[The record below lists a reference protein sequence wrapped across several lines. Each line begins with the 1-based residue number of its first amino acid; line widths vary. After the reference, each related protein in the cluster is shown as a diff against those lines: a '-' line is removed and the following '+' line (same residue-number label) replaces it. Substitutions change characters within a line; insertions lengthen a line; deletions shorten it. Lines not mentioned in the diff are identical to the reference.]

1 MGLRQPRH
9 RHRGS
14 LAIAVAVGA
23 CVAGGLTALAPIA
36 PAAAAAA
43 ETPAPDV
50 AAAAGADA
58 GAEATG
64 AGPILNGW
72 MPYWTTSTSLAA
84 YRANADLFA
93 SVSPFWYTAKVGDQ
107 AGSVRI
113 VEESIGADRKATLAS
128 LHAAGKK
135 VIPTIAD
142 GSAKGYLAGIMADPA
157 ARTRHVNQ
165 LVYVVA
171 ANGFDGIDIDYEY
184 FGYIDGQGTWPTTR
198 PNWDKF
204 MTELAAAFHSRG
216 LLVTTALPVSSYTVY
231 DHARM
236 GQLLDSVRIMTYDYH
251 VSVPGAIAPL
261 DQVTAE
267 TRRLLTM
274 IPASKLVMGIPEYGR
289 DWVAQTAG
297 KPWITNRAGVQ
308 VGADA
313 CPAGAVTGGHWVV
326 QARDTFTL
334 TNRPGA
340 TAVRDAKSGEL
351 KVTYTITYASADR
364 TCIVHREAWLADP
377 KSVDDRVRAFTGLGA
392 AGVAFW
398 TVGGEHA
405 AQWDA
410 LRYYSASRGPIY
422 WSPLTSGAYAVYGPI
437 LTRYQA
443 LGLNTSVLGVPV
455 SSQVGAAVAGSR
467 RNDFQFGTIYWSP
480 GTGANEVYGGIL
492 NRYRELGADRSALGL
507 PTSGEQPGRTTGTR
521 FNTFVGGRIYWS
533 SPSGAHEVSGAIL
546 WRYAQLGSD
555 ASVLGLPTQA
565 EHAARLAGAREQG
578 FTRGIVLSSSRTGTW
593 EVYGGI
599 LGKYRQLGSEVG
611 LLGLPA
617 SGELAGASGS
627 RYQAF
632 AGGRVYWSSATGANE
647 VHGAILA
654 KYLALGAET
663 SALGL
668 PTSDEQGT
676 GVPGWRISNFQHG
689 AIYWSA
695 GTGTI
700 VQLRG

>member
-1 MGLRQPRH
+1 MGIR
-9 RHRGS
+9 
-14 LAIAVAVGA
+14 
-23 CVAGGLTALAPIA
+23 
-36 PAAAAAA
+36 
-43 ETPAPDV
+43 
-50 AAAAGADA
+50 
-58 GAEATG
+58 
-64 AGPILNGW
+64 
-72 MPYWTTSTSLAA
+72 
-84 YRANADLFA
+84 RARFA
-93 SVSPFWYTAKVGDQ
+93 SSRSP
-107 AGSVRI
+107 S
-113 VEESIGADRKATLAS
+113 ELIGRPRWPP

-492 NRYRELGADRSALGL
+492 TATASWGLTARRSGC
-507 PTSGEQPGRTTGTR
+507 PRR
-521 FNTFVGGRIYWS
+521 V
-533 SPSGAHEVSGAIL
+533 
-546 WRYAQLGSD
+546 
-555 ASVLGLPTQA
+555 
-565 EHAARLAGAREQG
+565 
-578 FTRGIVLSSSRTGTW
+578 SSRAAPP
-593 EVYGGI
+593 EP
-599 LGKYRQLGSEVG
+599 GST
-611 LLGLPA
+611 P
-617 SGELAGASGS
+617 SSAGASTGRRPPVRTKCLAPSCGGTPNSAVTPPCSAYPPRLSTPPDWPVPGNRAS
-627 RYQAF
+627 RA
-632 AGGRVYWSSATGANE
+632 ASSCRPVAPEPGRCTAASWEVSAVGVRGGPARATG
-647 VHGAILA
+647 
-654 KYLALGAET
+654 
-663 SALGL
+663 
-668 PTSDEQGT
+668 Q
-676 GVPGWRISNFQHG
+676 W
-689 AIYWSA
+689 
-695 GTGTI
+695 
-700 VQLRG
+700 